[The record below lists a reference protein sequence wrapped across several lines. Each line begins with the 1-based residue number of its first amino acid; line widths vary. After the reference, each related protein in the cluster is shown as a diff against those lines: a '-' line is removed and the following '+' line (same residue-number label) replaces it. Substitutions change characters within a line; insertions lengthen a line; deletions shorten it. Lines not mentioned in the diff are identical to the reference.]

1 MSSQLEQ
8 LRERLAE
15 VADLEQAAAIAG
27 WDQLTKMPPKG
38 APQRAEVLGTLEQ
51 LSHEKFVSAEIG
63 RLLEGARSELE
74 AAGQTSPDDD
84 DWALVTY
91 TQRHWDKARRVPT
104 ALAGEMARASSLG
117 QEIWVEARRNN
128 DYGAF
133 APVLA
138 QHLELKRRYVDCFD
152 GFDCAYDVLLDDYE
166 PQMKTAEVRRLFA
179 ELSDELV
186 PLIDE
191 VTKHPVDDSIVH
203 GHFPVEAQRRLVRE
217 VITLQGWNPEG
228 WRFDDSAHPFATS
241 FGASDVRITDR
252 WEEAYFPSSLFGG
265 MHETGHGLYEA
276 GIRPELMRTPL
287 GQGVSL
293 GVHESQ
299 SRLWE
304 NMVGRGRPFAS
315 VLAPKVADIFGGE
328 LAGVSPDRLF
338 RAVNRIQP
346 SLIRVEADEAT
357 YGLHIIIRFEL
368 EQALIDGELSV
379 QEAPEAWNAKCK
391 DYLGLDVPSDA
402 QGILQDVHWSGGM
415 IGYFSTY
422 ALGNLI
428 GGQLWKQVRS
438 EISDLDE
445 QLAAGELSSLRE
457 WLRVNVHQ
465 HGAKYPTGDLLQRIV
480 GTGVEVGPFIEY
492 LKAKLS
498 DVYELSF
505 A

>member
-1 MSSQLEQ
+1 MTTQLEQ

-15 VADLEQAAAIAG
+15 VADLNQAAEIAG
-27 WDQLTKMPPKG
+27 WDQLTMMPPKG
-38 APQRAEVLGTLEQ
+38 APQRAEVLATLEQ
-51 LSHEKFVSAEIG
+51 LSHDKFVSAEIG
-63 RLLEGARSELE
+63 QLLEGARSELE
-74 AAGQTSPDDD
+74 AAGRTSPDDD
-84 DWALVTY
+84 DWALVTH
-91 TQRHWDKARRVPT
+91 TQRDWEKARRVPT
-104 ALAGEMARASSLG
+104 ALAGELARASSLG
-117 QEIWVEARRNN
+117 QEIWVEARRND
-128 DYGAF
+128 DYSAF

-152 GFDCAYDVLLDDYE
+152 SFDCAYDALLDDYE
-166 PQMKTAEVRRLFA
+166 PGMKTAEVTRLFA
-179 ELSDELV
+179 ELRDELV

-191 VTKHPVDDSIVH
+191 VTKHQVDDSIVH
-203 GHFPVEAQRRLVRE
+203 GHFPVDAQRRLVRE
-217 VITLQGWNPEG
+217 VIELQGWNPQS

-252 WEEAYFPSSLFGG
+252 WEEGYFPSSLFGG

-287 GQGVSL
+287 GHGVSL

-304 NMVGRGRPFAS
+304 NMVGRGRPFAN
-315 VLAPKVADIFGGE
+315 VLAPKVSDSFGGA
-328 LAGVSPDRLF
+328 LAGVTPERLF

-379 QEAPEAWNAKCK
+379 QDAPEAWNAKYK
-391 DYLGLDVPSDA
+391 EYLGIDVPSNA

-428 GGQLWKQVRS
+428 GGQLWKQVHS
-438 EISDLDE
+438 EIGDLDE
-445 QLAAGELSSLRE
+445 QIGVGELSGLRE
-457 WLRVNVHQ
+457 WLGHNVHQ
-465 HGAKYPTGDLLQRIV
+465 HGAKYLTDDLLHRVV
-480 GTGVEVGPFIEY
+480 GTGVEVGPFVEY

-498 DVYELSF
+498 DVYEL
-505 A
+505 ALA